1 MKKKLIQI
9 LMLLVVAVSVGSF
22 VSCKDTNEDLY
33 NELRTQYIKDNASL
47 KDAFDAQVA
56 ELEDQIATYKEALD
70 ALEEA
75 FSGFKSCECDEDA
88 LKTLINGLTEQINGI
103 NGQIATPMIERN
115 TTIPAKKT

>member
-47 KDAFDAQVA
+47 KDAFDAQIA
-56 ELEDQIATYKEALD
+56 ELERQLGQYKTALD
-70 ALEEA
+70 AIN
-75 FSGFKSCECDEDA
+75 SCECDEDA
-88 LKTLINGLTEQINGI
+88 LKTQSRSMASMVRLQHLPQALTTLPQ
-103 NGQIATPMIERN
+103 
-115 TTIPAKKT
+115 KTR